1 MGILTYYLI
10 RRIIPVMRFLTCVIL
25 PLVLSFVRLSFS
37 EEKPWTEVRSP
48 HFRLI
53 TDGNPRDGQRVLL
66 RFELMRAVFENRYP
80 RFKLDAPAQFLVI
93 AAKDDST
100 AKRLL
105 PHIWAHP
112 GPKPGGLFEHGWER
126 EYALVRLDSMNFDQ
140 DTYATIYHEYTHS
153 LLHINFRWLPSW
165 LDEGLAQFYGFTR
178 FTDKNMYLGA
188 PPAMDKVRFMF
199 SEKPIPLDE
208 FIGSSM
214 LSSSFERTQLS
225 YLQAWG
231 LTHFLTFAPN
241 MDKGERLAH
250 FVDELQSGI
259 EQKKAFQETIGKFED
274 AQKEYE
280 QYIHKTPY
288 SALAFAVPEKLDDK
302 TFATRNMSLAET
314 QAELAA
320 WHIRFHQWEQVTEL
334 TEAALTNDPKLSL
347 AHEDKGFLLFNIG
360 KDDEALKEFSTA
372 FDLDNKNPIALF
384 AKTMILASSRSGQP
398 QEQQATYDALNQVLA
413 LKPDFAPAFVE
424 LAKLAVARG
433 QMETALALSRT
444 AVKFEPFRSGYHVLT
459 GEIMLRLNR
468 PADGAAEAAYVAQRW
483 TGADRDEALE
493 LWNRIPA
500 AERKVEAPIVLGT
513 EHKWQI
519 AEGRLQSVSCNGTAF
534 ALTLDVNGK
543 AQTYKA
549 KGFPVGF
556 SDTLW
561 VGKDHF
567 SPCFHVQGLRVIVHY
582 MPPKDPSYV
591 GDLVSAGFRD
601 ELGLPPLNAA
611 IQSEVH

>member
-1 MGILTYYLI
+1 MLTFFPISSKIPGMRL
-10 RRIIPVMRFLTCVIL
+10 RRFCVTFL
-25 PLVLSFVRLSFS
+25 LVLSSTSLFFS
-37 EEKPWTEVRSP
+37 EERPWTEVRSP

-53 TDGNPRDGQRVLL
+53 TDGIARDGQRVLF

-80 RFKLDAPAQFLVI
+80 RFRLDAPAQFLVI
-93 AAKDDST
+93 AARDEST
-100 AKRLL
+100 AKQLL
-105 PHIWAHP
+105 PHFWAHP
-112 GPKPGGLFEHGWER
+112 GPKPGGVFEHGWER
-126 EYALVRLDSMNFDQ
+126 EYALVRLDAMNFDQ
-140 DTYATIYHEYTHS
+140 DTYATIYHEYVHS
-153 LLHINFRWLPSW
+153 LLHINFRGIPSW
-165 LDEGLAQFYGFTR
+165 LDEGLAEFYGFTR
-178 FTDKNMYLGA
+178 FNDKNMYLGA

-199 SEKPIPLDE
+199 SEKPIPLEE
-208 FIGSSM
+208 FIDSNM
-214 LSSSFERTQLS
+214 FSSSNERTQLS

-231 LTHFLTFAPN
+231 LTHFLTFALS
-241 MDKGERLAH
+241 MEKGERLAH
-250 FVDELQSGI
+250 FIEELQNGI
-259 EQKKAFQETIGKFED
+259 ERKKAFQETIGKFED
-274 AQKEYE
+274 VQKEYE

-288 SALAFAVPEKLDDK
+288 PALAFSVPEKLDDK
-302 TFATRNMSLAET
+302 TFATRSMSPAET

-334 TEAALTNDPKLSL
+334 TEAAIKNDPRLPL
-347 AHEDKGFLLFNIG
+347 GHEDKGFLLFNIG

-372 FDLDNKNPIALF
+372 FDLDNKNYIALF
-384 AKTMILASSRSGQP
+384 AKTMTSPASRSNQP
-398 QEQQATYDALNQVLA
+398 QDQQATYDALNQVLA

-468 PADGAAEAAYVAQRW
+468 PADAAAEAAYVAQRW
-483 TGADRDEALE
+483 RGSDRDEALE
-493 LWNRIPA
+493 LWNRIPP
-500 AERKVEAPIVLGT
+500 AERKVDVPMVPEA

-519 AEGRLQSVSCNGTAF
+519 TEGKLQSVSCNGIAF

-543 AQTYKA
+543 AQNYKA
-549 KGFPVGF
+549 QGFPVGF

-561 VGKDHF
+561 VGRDHF

-582 MPPKDPSYV
+582 MPAKDPSYV

-601 ELGLPPLNAA
+601 ELGLPPQNAA
-611 IQSEVH
+611 AQIGVQ